1 MQLKRPLC
9 LIVLL
14 LCSILFLVQLT
25 GQKTGGKLPPE
36 EEQLSLSGRLMQKEE
51 KNGHLLLYLQQVQIL
66 SGAFAPD
73 DSNTNNKIKEQK
85 AGVICYLQEGSLT
98 QMPPLGSRLI
108 VCGKVMYFAHA
119 ENEGQFDA
127 RTYYASLGYA
137 FQLTNA
143 ELLKASG
150 KEDRLAE
157 GLFRI
162 REDAKAFYSMHMAEV
177 NAGIVSAMVLGDKS
191 ILDGE
196 IRSRFQRNGIAHILA
211 ISGLHISLLGMGFY
225 GLLRK
230 CFLPVWFCCCAGV
243 GMLFLY
249 GKMVG
254 VSSSVFRACGMCVIL
269 LFAQLLG
276 RSYDLLTAMAV
287 TAFLLVLQKPDS
299 VQQAGFL
306 LSYGAVLGLALFQPV
321 FQTGTEHKT
330 GKKLQEKLLPGIGI
344 QLFTLPVQLW
354 FFYGIPVY
362 AMLLNLVVIPLM
374 SVLLP
379 LVILAYLLRI
389 PLLLQIPEY
398 ILTLYRWL
406 CGKAERLPGSIQI
419 IGRPRI
425 WQMILYY
432 LLLLLALVFLYHGKN
447 REDQKKQGEKQQ
459 ENRAC
464 QMKGEDGKQDRRKI
478 RKNGKSGEK
487 KNKRCSGGGGIVLLI
502 VSICLLILP
511 KHTENRITMLS
522 VGQGDCILLQEKGG
536 HVFLVDGGSS
546 DVKEAGKYR
555 LIPYLQYH
563 GIRYIDG
570 IFISHAHEDH
580 YSASLELLQGLCGI
594 SVGTVF
600 LSEMAEEN
608 EAYAMLREAAY
619 RSGSRITYVRQGDRI
634 RAGELSF
641 LCLYPS
647 GKRTVADEN
656 EASMVLYAMLQGYTM
671 LLTGDS
677 TETCDAAV
685 LQAMKQ
691 YGAGTVDCLKV
702 AHHGA
707 KTSNSAKLLS
717 YISPRLALISCGR
730 ENSYGHPHRETL
742 DRLADSGSQVVRTDE
757 MGEIVLHIG
766 KKKVQLSIF
775 PEYCYT
781 EYNCSESNQAAE
793 W

>member
-1 MQLKRPLC
+1 MRLKRPLC
-9 LIVLL
+9 FVALL

-25 GQKTGGKLPPE
+25 GQKASGELPPE
-36 EEQLSLSGRLMQKEE
+36 EEQLSLSGRLVQKEE

-119 ENEGQFDA
+119 ENEGQFDV

-137 FQLTNA
+137 FRLTNA
-143 ELLKASG
+143 ELLKVSREA
-150 KEDRLAE
+150 DRLSE
-157 GLFRI
+157 GLFRV
-162 REDAKAFYSMHMAEV
+162 REDAKAFYNAYMAEI

-191 ILDGE
+191 VLDGE

-230 CFLPVWFCCCAGV
+230 CFLPVWVCCGAGV
-243 GMLFLY
+243 GMLLLY

-254 VSSSVFRACGMCVIL
+254 AGSSVFRACGMCMIL

-287 TAFLLVLQKPDS
+287 TALLLVLQKPDS
-299 VQQAGFL
+299 VLQAGFL
-306 LSYGAVLGLALFQPV
+306 LSYGAVLGLTLFLPV
-321 FQTGTEHKT
+321 FQTDTENKIR
-330 GKKLQEKLLPGIGI
+330 KKLQEKLLPGIGI

-354 FFYGIPVY
+354 FFYEIPVY
-362 AMLLNLVVIPLM
+362 AMLLNLLVIPLM
-374 SVLLP
+374 SILLP
-379 LVILAYLLRI
+379 FAILAYLLRI
-389 PLLLQIPEY
+389 PLLLQIPEA
-398 ILTLYRWL
+398 ILTFYRWL
-406 CGKAERLPGSIQI
+406 CGKTESLPGSIQI
-419 IGRPRI
+419 IGRPCI
-425 WQMILYY
+425 WQMIVYY
-432 LLLLLALVFLYHGKN
+432 LLMILALVLFYHDKKRDKQRKKQKEN
-447 REDQKKQGEKQQ
+447 RECQITEENGE
-459 ENRAC
+459 
-464 QMKGEDGKQDRRKI
+464 QDS
-478 RKNGKSGEK
+478 RKNGKSRVR
-487 KNKRCSGGGGIVLLI
+487 KNKRGSKWAGIALLI

-522 VGQGDCILLQEKGG
+522 IGQGDCILLQEKGG
-536 HVFLVDGGSS
+536 HVFLIDGGSS

-555 LIPYLQYH
+555 LIPYLKYH
-563 GIRYIDG
+563 GIRHIDG

-580 YSASLELLQGLCGI
+580 YSASLELLQSSWGI
-594 SVGTVF
+594 SVGTVL

-608 EAYAMLREAAY
+608 EAYDILREAAY
-619 RSGSRITYVRQGDRI
+619 RSGSRIAYIRQGDRI
-634 RAGELSF
+634 RSGGLSF

-647 GKRTVADEN
+647 GKLTVTDEN
-656 EASMVLYAMLQGYTM
+656 EASMVLYAALQGYTM

-685 LQAMKQ
+685 MQAMEQ
-691 YGAGTVDCLKV
+691 YGMSEVDCLKV

-707 KTSNSAKLLS
+707 KTSSSAGLLS
-717 YISPRLALISCGR
+717 YVSPKLALISCGR
-730 ENSYGHPHRETL
+730 DNSYGHPHKETL
-742 DRLADSGSQVVRTDE
+742 DRLKKCGSQIVRTDE
-757 MGEIVLHIG
+757 AGEIVLHIG

-781 EYNCSESNQAAE
+781 EYNCSESKWAAE
-793 W
+793 

>member
-1 MQLKRPLC
+1 MRLKRPLC
-9 LIVLL
+9 FVALL

-25 GQKTGGKLPPE
+25 GQKAGGELPPE
-36 EEQLSLSGRLMQKEE
+36 EKQLSLSGRLVQKEE

-73 DSNTNNKIKEQK
+73 VSNTNNKIKEQK
-85 AGVICYLQEGSLT
+85 AGVICYLQEGTLA

-127 RTYYASLGYA
+127 KTYYASLGYD

-143 ELLKASG
+143 EILKVSREADGLS
-150 KEDRLAE
+150 ER
-157 GLFRI
+157 LFRV
-162 REDAKAFYSMHMAEV
+162 REDAKAFYNAYMAEI

-191 ILDGE
+191 VLDGE
-196 IRSRFQRNGIAHILA
+196 IRSQFQRNGIAHILA

-230 CFLPVWFCCCAGV
+230 CFLPVWVCCGAGV
-243 GMLFLY
+243 GMLLLY

-254 VSSSVFRACGMCVIL
+254 AGSSVFRACGMCMIL

-287 TAFLLVLQKPDS
+287 TALLLVLQKLDS
-299 VQQAGFL
+299 VLQAGFL
-306 LSYGAVLGLALFQPV
+306 LSYGAVLGLTLFLTV
-321 FQTGTEHKT
+321 FQTDTENKIR
-330 GKKLQEKLLPGIGI
+330 KKLQEKLLPGIGI

-354 FFYGIPVY
+354 FFYEIPVY
-362 AMLLNLVVIPLM
+362 AMLLNLLVIPLM
-374 SVLLP
+374 SILLP
-379 LVILAYLLRI
+379 FAILAYLLRT

-398 ILTLYRWL
+398 ILAFYRWL
-406 CGKAERLPGSIQI
+406 CGQAERLPGSIQI

-425 WQMILYY
+425 WQMIVYY
-432 LLLLLALVFLYHGKN
+432 LLLFLALAVLYHG
-447 REDQKKQGEKQQ
+447 RERSRQEKQREKQQ

-464 QMKGEDGKQDRRKI
+464 QTKGEDGKQDRRK
-478 RKNGKSGEK
+478 NGKRRK
-487 KNKRCSGGGGIVLLI
+487 RKNKRDNKYAGIVLII

-522 VGQGDCILLQEKGG
+522 IGQGDCILLQEKGG
-536 HVFLVDGGSS
+536 HIFLIDGGSS

-555 LIPYLQYH
+555 LIPYLKYH
-563 GIRYIDG
+563 GIRHIDG

-580 YSASLELLQGLCGI
+580 YSASLELLQSSWGI

-619 RSGSRITYVRQGDRI
+619 RSGSRIAYIRQGDRI
-634 RAGELSF
+634 RSGGLSF

-647 GKRTVADEN
+647 GKLTVTDEN
-656 EASMVLYAMLQGYTM
+656 EASMVLYAALQGYTM

-677 TETCDAAV
+677 TETCDTAV
-685 LQAMKQ
+685 VRAMKQ
-691 YGAGTVDCLKV
+691 YGIGMADCLKV

-707 KTSNSAKLLS
+707 KTSSSAGLLS
-717 YISPRLALISCGR
+717 YVSPKLALISCGR
-730 ENSYGHPHRETL
+730 ENSYGHPHKETL
-742 DRLADSGSQVVRTDE
+742 DRLKKYGSQIVRTDE
-757 MGEIVLHIG
+757 AGEIVIRVG

-781 EYNCSESNQAAE
+781 EYNRSGEIADTEQ
-793 W
+793 